1 MDGTIARR
9 PRYHQNN
16 HISDWLEIYRMNRL
30 AGGLNLSEKEALMM
44 GNECIHASK
53 EMLLAVCKDIT

>member
-1 MDGTIARR
+1 MDLVSNIFIIQLFEWERGAA
-9 PRYHQNN
+9 Y
-16 HISDWLEIYRMNRL
+16 E
-30 AGGLNLSEKEALMM
+30 MM

>member
-1 MDGTIARR
+1 
-9 PRYHQNN
+9 
-16 HISDWLEIYRMNRL
+16 MNRL